1 MSEVVMKRREF
12 ITLLGGA
19 AAWPLAARA
28 QGERMRRIGVLLNSA
43 ADDPAAQSRLT
54 AFLQGLQEL
63 GWTHGRNVRIDIRWG
78 ADDAERVRK
87 SAAELVALGS
97 DVVLTAGSPTTGPLL
112 QATRTVPIVFVTVA
126 DPVGAGFVDS
136 LAQPGGNAT
145 GFASYEYGISGK
157 WLELLKEI
165 APGVKRAAV
174 IRTLATAA
182 GPGQFGAIQAAAS
195 SLGVEVSPIDVRDA
209 GEIER
214 AITRFARSSNGGLIV
229 TARGR
234 RSIIAS

>member
-1 MSEVVMKRREF
+1 MTTQHLSPLTMLLSRHTRRREF
-12 ITLLGGA
+12 ITLLSGA
-19 AAWPLAARA
+19 TLAWPIVARA
-28 QGERMRRIGVLLNSA
+28 QQRERMRRIGVLLNSA

-87 SAAELVALGS
+87 SAAELVAVGS

-126 DPVGAGFVDS
+126 DPVGAGFVES

-195 SLGVEVSPIDVRDA
+195 SLGVEVSQSMCAMRL
-209 GEIER
+209 
-214 AITRFARSSNGGLIV
+214 RSSV
-229 TARGR
+229 RSPVSRVPRMTA
-234 RSIIAS
+234 